1 MSNKHS
7 KEELVKK
14 KQLAFTLYVD
24 NRLDQKLISEVT
36 GITEKSISQWKKK
49 DKDAGIDW
57 EEERRTA
64 LLGPEKQMRRT
75 IRMYDLLVTSI
86 EEREPPANIPN
97 TKEADILSKL
107 SATINALKSDV
118 TLFVKYEVGKEAIAF
133 VQKKYRK
140 QPEKIIE
147 FLNMWQEYM
156 MNK

>member
-1 MSNKHS
+1 MSKRAT
-7 KEELVKK
+7 KEELLKK

-24 NRLDQKLISEVT
+24 NRLDQKLIAEVT
-36 GITEKSISQWKKK
+36 GISENTITAWKKK
-49 DKDAGIDW
+49 DKENALDW
-57 EEERRTA
+57 DEERRAA

-75 IRMYDLLVTSI
+75 IRLYDQVITSI
-86 EEREPPANIPN
+86 EKRKPPKNLPD

-107 SATINALKSDV
+107 AATIDGLKSDI